1 MTENTIKIF
10 GLTFEIDPVAFS
22 IPGLNITVY
31 WYGIILTAGILLAL
45 TYALVNCKRFDI
57 KPDPLIDVTLIST
70 IGAIIGARLY
80 FVIFHDFNY
89 YMANPQKIFALW
101 EGGLAIYGGLIGA
114 FVTGFFM
121 AKWKKMKPAKL
132 FDLASIGFLI
142 GQAVGRWG
150 NFVNQEAF
158 GGNTRLPWAMMG
170 GRIKAE
176 LLRRNAEAG
185 ERIFSTNIGVHPT
198 FLYESLWC
206 IIGFVLLHYISK
218 KRKKFDGQIF
228 LMYIGWYGLGRF
240 FIEGLRL
247 DSLMLEM
254 PYLPAIRISQLVAA
268 ICVVVSVTL
277 LVYFMRKVNGQG
289 ALAVETGEAMTDAV
303 EDENLEAVTGLD
315 ENAESDTSDG
325 DEEEMEK
332 ETDNGEDN

>member
-1 MTENTIKIF
+1 MAENTIQLF
-10 GLTFEIDPVAFS
+10 GLTLNVDPVAFS

-31 WYGIILTAGILLAL
+31 WYGIILTAGILLAI

-70 IGAIIGARLY
+70 IGAIVGARLY
-80 FVIFHDFNY
+80 FVIFHDFKY
-89 YMANPQKIFALW
+89 YLENPQKIFALW

-121 AKWKKMKPAKL
+121 AKWKKIKPAKL
-132 FDLASIGFLI
+132 FDLASLGFLI

-158 GGNTRLPWAMMG
+158 GGNTRLPWAMRG
-170 GRIKAE
+170 GKIQSKLYE
-176 LLRRNAEAG
+176 LNLQGGKRY
-185 ERIFSTNIGVHPT
+185 IVHMGVHPT

-206 IIGFVLLHYISK
+206 IIGLVLLHFISK

-247 DSLMLEM
+247 DSLMLEI

-268 ICVVVSVTL
+268 ICVILSVAL
-277 LVYFMRKVNGQG
+277 LAYFMRRLNGEG
-289 ALAVETGEAMTDAV
+289 ALAVETGEALRDIVAEDEIQQENTVSEDSEPSDK
-303 EDENLEAVTGLD
+303 EDENI
-315 ENAESDTSDG
+315 
-325 DEEEMEK
+325 
-332 ETDNGEDN
+332 